1 MQNNNF
7 AETLASVASE
17 FGVEDTEKHGR
28 DIKPSKRPYFR
39 WTEEQLEQLATLR
52 DEGKSANEIAEAL
65 GVSRDKVITK
75 LAAMAAR
82 QRTKPEAVREQIKQ
96 AEHELSTEPVPEAKA
111 EPEQEAETEP
121 SIEAEPEPELNPVS
135 QDLNPTDV
143 DLDRMIFT
151 AFDNVVGKVDDF
163 VTMSGCWRK
172 VLTTIEKQLNELAY
186 LVWEHP
192 NTEESVCQIAAVIAY
207 DEVRA

>member
-17 FGVEDTEKHGR
+17 FGVEETEKHGR
-28 DIKPSKRPYFR
+28 GIKPSKRPYFR

>member
-28 DIKPSKRPYFR
+28 GIKPSKRPYFR
-39 WTEEQLEQLATLR
+39 WTEEQLEQMAALHS
-52 DEGKSANEIAEAL
+52 EGKSANEIAEAL

-82 QRTKPEAVREQIKQ
+82 QRTGSKTPEQ
-96 AEHELSTEPVPEAKA
+96 STEPVSEPEA
-111 EPEQEAETEP
+111 EPEQEAETEL
-121 SIEAEPEPELNPVS
+121 SVEAEPEPAEEPVE
-135 QDLNPTDV
+135 QAAPVDV
-143 DLDRMIFT
+143 DRMIFT

>member
-1 MQNNNF
+1 MSNNNF

-17 FGVEDTEKHGR
+17 FGVENTEKQSRG
-28 DIKPSKRPYFR
+28 IKPSKRPYFR
-39 WTEEQLEQLATLR
+39 WTDEQLEQLATLR

-121 SIEAEPEPELNPVS
+121 SIKAEPEPELNPVS

-192 NTEESVCQIAAVIAY
+192 NTEESVCQIAAIVAY
-207 DEVRA
+207 DELKA

>member
-1 MQNNNF
+1 MSQF
-7 AETLASVASE
+7 TETV
-17 FGVEDTEKHGR
+17 
-28 DIKPSKRPYFR
+28 
-39 WTEEQLEQLATLR
+39 
-52 DEGKSANEIAEAL
+52 
-65 GVSRDKVITK
+65 
-75 LAAMAAR
+75 
-82 QRTKPEAVREQIKQ
+82 PEV
-96 AEHELSTEPVPEAKA
+96 STEPEARA
-111 EPEQEAETEP
+111 EPKP
-121 SIEAEPEPELNPVS
+121 
-135 QDLNPTDV
+135 
-143 DLDRMIFT
+143 DLDRMIFA